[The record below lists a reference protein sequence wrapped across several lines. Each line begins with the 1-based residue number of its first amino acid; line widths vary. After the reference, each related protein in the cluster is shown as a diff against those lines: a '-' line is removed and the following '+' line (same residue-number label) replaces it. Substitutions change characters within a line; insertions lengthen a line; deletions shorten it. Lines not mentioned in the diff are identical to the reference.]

1 MYSEFITIKVHVE
14 RNNILSFLVSKMK
27 IRRKRRKQFD
37 WPSEIA
43 KGNTDAFYKSTDY
56 DIWREKVL
64 ERDHYECQFFAGKW
78 DDGIHKPYKI
88 KPVRANTT
96 HHKIPIKQRPDLC
109 LDVDNGVSLSFEAHE
124 IVEDRARFKFKK
136 KKKLL
141 TEEKW

>member
-1 MYSEFITIKVHVE
+1 MPFINQQIM
-14 RNNILSFLVSKMK
+14 IS
-27 IRRKRRKQFD
+27 
-37 WPSEIA
+37 
-43 KGNTDAFYKSTDY
+43 G
-56 DIWREKVL
+56 EKKYL

-78 DDGIHKPYKI
+78 DDGIHKPYTI

-124 IVEDRARFKFKK
+124 ISRRTVQGLSLKR